1 MMQFNLLPYRAQQRR
16 RRRQHFYCML
26 LLAALFG
33 GALTGI
39 GWYGIGR
46 QQQAQQTRNQLLLQM
61 SSRLGAEIKHAAAL
75 QHQIDALAAGIGKI
89 ETWQRQRGRTN
100 AFLTTLAAH
109 IPSEAY
115 LQKMTQQDQKITLD
129 GYATSNLAVAELLQ
143 NLNTQSDDI
152 ASAQLLE
159 TRAAHRHGAQA
170 LAFSVALTLR
180 QRP

>member
-16 RRRQHFYCML
+16 RHRQHFYCML
-26 LLAALFG
+26 LLAALLG

-39 GWYGIGR
+39 GWYGVGR
-46 QQQAQQTRNQLLLQM
+46 QQQAQQTRNQLLQQM

-89 ETWQRQRGRTN
+89 ETWQRQRGRTTS
-100 AFLTTLAAH
+100 FLTILAAQ
-109 IPSEAY
+109 IPSA
-115 LQKMTQQDQKITLD
+115 QQDQKITLD

-143 NLNTQSDDI
+143 NLNAQSDDI